1 MMIYKL
7 KEAFGNVLLDCLPLI
22 KLPTVNIITPG
33 SACVKNI
40 NDSNIRDLGSDYLLV
55 LAIG

>member
-1 MMIYKL
+1 MIYEL
-7 KEAFGNVLLDCLPLI
+7 KDAFGNALLECLPLI

-40 NDSNIRDLGSDYLLV
+40 NNSNIRDLGSDYL
-55 LAIG
+55 